1 MSGKPERSLDVV
13 QQWFQ
18 TVVTHPDGL
27 WEGEDSETA
36 RRLIP
41 GGIEALIEPSK
52 QLTAAERLS
61 IYANAY
67 YARLYECLGDAFP
80 LVRRVLGDEDFRSF
94 ACEYLQRYPS
104 RSYTLDKL
112 GESFPRFLA
121 ECRPETE
128 PGEPEPEW
136 PDFLAEVA
144 RLELEIARVFDGP
157 GVEGQTLLRPE
168 ILQSLGPER
177 FAAARLVTVPCLRL
191 LSFRFPVDDFFST
204 ARRTPEAEELALPA
218 AAPQHVALSRTD
230 FVVRRYTLRPAQ
242 HALLSALQSGA
253 RVGEAIAAAA
263 EGSELADEAFAS
275 EIQESFLTWTSAGF
289 FQSLDL
295 IHPHP

>member
-1 MSGKPERSLDVV
+1 MSDKPDRSLDVV

-18 TVVTHPDGL
+18 AVVTHPDGL
-27 WEGEDSETA
+27 WEGEDTEEA
-36 RRLIP
+36 RQLIP

-67 YARLYECLGDAFP
+67 YARLHECLGDAFP
-80 LVRRVLGDEDFRSF
+80 RVRRVLGDEDFRNF

-121 ECRPETE
+121 ECRPEPE

-136 PDFLAEVA
+136 PDFLSDVA

-157 GVEGQTLLRPE
+157 GVEGQTLLQPE

-177 FAAARLVTVPCLRL
+177 FAAARLVTVPCLRV

-204 ARRTPEAEELALPA
+204 VRHVAEDEELTLPA
-218 AAPQHVALSRTD
+218 AAPQHVALTRTD
-230 FVVRRYTLRPAQ
+230 FVVRRYPLRPVQ
-242 HALLSALQSGA
+242 HALLTALQSGA
-253 RVGEAIAAAA
+253 TVGEAIATAA
-263 EGSELADEAFAS
+263 EGSELADEAFAA
-275 EIQESFLTWTSAGF
+275 EIQQSFLTWTSAGF
-289 FQSLDL
+289 FQSIRLG
-295 IHPHP
+295 